1 MGRYDFGERMDNEH
15 QYLSDDR
22 IEIALKEEE
31 LAALEG
37 WRAANQLPSREAAAR
52 HLIQLG
58 LLSEIGKIYQ
68 NHAHQ
73 DEPQ

>member
-1 MGRYDFGERMDNEH
+1 MKDDDHPH
-15 QYLSDDR
+15 QIGDS
-22 IEIALKEEE
+22 IEVALKEEE

-52 HLIQLG
+52 RLIQLG

-68 NHAHQ
+68 NSAQ
-73 DEPQ
+73 KDDTY